1 MNISINGSV
10 LEGGGQILR
19 NSVTLSALSGKAI
32 HIHQIRNGRKPPG
45 LKNQH
50 RTGLQLA
57 AEIASAKLTGA
68 TNGSTEIEFTPGAL
82 KTPGDFV
89 ADSVTAGSTTLLL
102 QIALPL
108 LLFASQPS
116 KTPSR
121 LTLKGGTNATHAPQ
135 IDYTENVFLP
145 FVRRFFGIRT
155 ELQVNRRGYYPKG
168 GGEVLFSVTPLS
180 QCLKSFGLLER
191 GNVRCIKGIAH
202 FAKLPGHI
210 GPSMVDGAKKLLS
223 VRLAEDSS
231 SSIPIEIQSRRERND
246 NTVGAG
252 SGVVL
257 WAELEGG
264 GIIGGSAVGTKG
276 IDASLLGEKAAQDLL
291 RGLDAGG
298 CVDEWLEDQII
309 IFMALAE
316 GDSAIL
322 CGKGELQLHTRT
334 AIWVAEQLTEAR
346 FNTEQLESGH
356 TIIRCKGIGYRPS
369 ASSDIPC

>member
-1 MNISINGSV
+1 MSISINGSI

-19 NSVTLSALSGKAI
+19 NSVALAALLGKPISI
-32 HIHQIRNGRKPPG
+32 HKIRNGRKPPG

-50 RTGLQLA
+50 RTGLDLA
-57 AEIASAKLTGA
+57 AEIASAELTGA
-68 TNGSTEIEFTPGAL
+68 TNGSTKIEFTPGLL

-108 LLFASQPS
+108 LLFTYQPS
-116 KTPSR
+116 TIPSR
-121 LTLKGGTNATHAPQ
+121 LTLKGGTNATQAPQ
-135 IDYTENVFLP
+135 VDYTEHVFLP
-145 FVRRFFGIRT
+145 FVQRHFGIT
-155 ELQVNRRGYYPKG
+155 ADLQVKRRGYFPKG
-168 GGEVLFSVTPLS
+168 GGEVVVSVTPLA
-180 QCLKSFGLLER
+180 QRLKSFSLLER

-210 GPSMVDGAKKLLS
+210 GPSIVEGATKVLS
-223 VRLAEDSS
+223 TGLAEMSN
-231 SSIPIEIQSRRERND
+231 IPIEIQSQRERNE

-264 GIIGGSAVGTKG
+264 GIIGGSAVGNKG
-276 IDASLLGEKAAQDLL
+276 TDASLLGEKAAQDLL
-291 RGLDAGG
+291 RGLNAGG

-316 GDSAIL
+316 GESAIL
-322 CGKGELQLHTRT
+322 CGNAGGLQMHTRT
-334 AIWVAEQLTEAR
+334 AIWVAEKLTDAK
-346 FNTEQLESGH
+346 FHTEQLESGH
-356 TIIRCKGIGYRPS
+356 TVIRCKGIGYC
-369 ASSDIPC
+369 ASS